1 MTDLP
6 ATISSDADDDPVI
19 TPVQQK
25 LILHFGEMGAR
36 WGVNRTVAQ
45 VHALLYVIERPLPA
59 DAIAR
64 VLQVAR
70 SNVSTSIRELLAW
83 GIVHQVS
90 LLGERRDHFTTTA
103 DVWEMFQTIVDERKR
118 RELDPTLELLGELVK
133 EADAS
138 GEENDHTRRRLRE
151 LHQMLGTLARW
162 YTQIRHLPQGAIVRF
177 VKMGSK
183 VFTRLG
189 IAS

>member
-1 MTDLP
+1 MTDRP
-6 ATISSDADDDPVI
+6 ATTAEATGDPDI
-19 TPVQQK
+19 TPVQRK

-36 WGVNRTVAQ
+36 WGINRTVAQ
-45 VHALLYVIERPLPA
+45 VHALLYVTEDPLPA

-90 LLGERRDHFTTTA
+90 VLGERRDHFTTTA
-103 DVWEMFQTIVDERKR
+103 DVWEMFQTILDERKK
-118 RELDPTLELLGELVK
+118 RELDPTLELLEKLVA

-138 GEENDHTRRRLRE
+138 DAESPHTRRRLRE
-151 LHQMLGTLARW
+151 LHGLLGSLCRW
-162 YTQIRHLPQGAIVRF
+162 YSQVRHLPQGAIIRF

-189 IAS
+189 LAS